1 MTTLTVPQST
11 KTDRIIY
18 WIFTSIFVL
27 LDSVVPALTFN
38 SQMAKDGIAHIGFPD
53 YFRIE
58 LSVGKIIGGI
68 LLILPM
74 IPARYKE
81 WAYVGFGIS
90 LISALIGDVVTD
102 GPKEAVFPIVGM
114 VILLT
119 SYIYYHRIYAPFKSN

>member
-1 MTTLTVPQST
+1 MTTLAVPKST
-11 KTDRIIY
+11 KADRIIY

-27 LDSVVPALTFN
+27 LDSVLPALTFN

-58 LSVGKIIGGI
+58 LSIGKIIGGI

-102 GPKEAVFPIVGM
+102 GPKEAVMPIVGM

>member
-1 MTTLTVPQST
+1 MTTLAVPKST
-11 KTDRIIY
+11 KADRIIY

-27 LDSVVPALTFN
+27 LDSVLPALTFN

-58 LSVGKIIGGI
+58 LSIGKIIGGI

-102 GPKEAVFPIVGM
+102 GPKEAVMPIVAM